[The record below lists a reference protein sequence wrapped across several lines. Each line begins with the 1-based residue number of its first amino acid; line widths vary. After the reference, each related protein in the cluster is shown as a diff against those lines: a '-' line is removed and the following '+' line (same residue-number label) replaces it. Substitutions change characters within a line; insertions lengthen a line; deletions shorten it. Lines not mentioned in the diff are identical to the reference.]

1 MSTTVDAAEP
11 GPAPAAAPV
20 PGGSA
25 PPPRRAGSGR
35 WRWIAVLAVIVGALV
50 FLLVEGL
57 GGSLNYFRTV
67 DQAVAA
73 RSSIGG
79 QEFRLEGTVV
89 PGTIQMFSGGVRF
102 VAAGKHDQV
111 AVINHGAPGQ
121 LFCPGRQV
129 VVDGRFTGRAGS
141 LPLFD
146 SHQLIV
152 DHTQYYVAEHPGRVA
167 ETPCPGLSAA
177 EQHP

>member
-1 MSTTVDAAEP
+1 
-11 GPAPAAAPV
+11 
-20 PGGSA
+20 
-25 PPPRRAGSGR
+25 
-35 WRWIAVLAVIVGALV
+35 VLAVLVGAFG
-50 FLLVEGL
+50 FLAVEGL
-57 GGSLNYFRTV
+57 GGSLDYFRTV

-73 RSSIGG
+73 RTTIGD

-89 PGTIQMFSGGVRF
+89 PGSITTMPGGVRF
-102 VAAGKHDQV
+102 VAAGKDAQV
-111 AVINHGAPGQ
+111 AVVNHGAPPQ

-129 VVDGRFTGRAGS
+129 VVDGRFAGRSGG

-152 DHTQYYVAEHPGRVA
+152 DHTQYYVAAHPGRVA
-167 ETPCPGLSAA
+167 EPPCPGLGAA